1 MLDPVASSWLRDVVG
16 AVLDDLTISVGS
28 DIMVEKTAARRA
40 LMGADIRRHCLG
52 QCGVGTLSVT
62 CSSQG

>member
-28 DIMVEKTAARRA
+28 DIMVEKTAARHA
-40 LMGADIRRHCLG
+40 LMGADIRRHRLG
-52 QCGVGTLSVT
+52 KCGVGTLSVT
-62 CSSQG
+62 CSNQG